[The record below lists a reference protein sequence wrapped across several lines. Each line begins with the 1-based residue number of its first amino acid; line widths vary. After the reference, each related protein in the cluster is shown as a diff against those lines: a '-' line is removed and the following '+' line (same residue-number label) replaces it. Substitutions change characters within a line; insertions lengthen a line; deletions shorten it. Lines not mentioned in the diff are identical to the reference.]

1 VRNPLWL
8 SACLLTLVLAAP
20 ARAAAGPQDVSLM
33 VAPFEVLAPPGA
45 DVPDAAR
52 LLADR
57 LATRG
62 LGRVVGPAELGI
74 QAIADPSEAQ
84 LRAWG
89 EAAKVPLVVVGR
101 STRIGQRVSLDVRLR
116 ASDGATIATYV
127 AEAPRPEALEAAI
140 DRLAGEVVEG
150 ALGAPPPVSA
160 RAGAGQGEADA
171 GGDDGKSGG
180 GFLDLGGGGGGRSG
194 QPISIQSDELE
205 AIQDGGSRR
214 FVFKRNV
221 RLKQGAMVLTSRQ
234 MEAFYPP
241 GASQPERMVA
251 QGKVV
256 LTQQGKEARCDEA
269 TFWRQQQRVVCVGD
283 QAQLIQGSDRVT
295 GKEIEFFLDTEK
307 LIVRGGADVFLDQQA
322 GGSQGSAE

>member
-1 VRNPLWL
+1 MRNPLLL
-8 SACLLTLVLAAP
+8 STCLLTLLLATP
-20 ARAAAGPQDVSLM
+20 ARAAAPQDVSLL
-33 VAPFEVLAPPGA
+33 VAPFEALGPPGS
-45 DVPDAAR
+45 DMPDAAR

-57 LATRG
+57 LGTRG
-62 LGRVVGPAELGI
+62 LGRVVGPSELGI
-74 QAIADPSEAQ
+74 QAIADPSEEQ

-116 ASDGATIATYV
+116 SADGATVATYV
-127 AEAPRPEALEAAI
+127 AEAPRPEALEGAI
-140 DRLAGEVVEG
+140 DRLAGEIVEG

-160 RAGAGQGEADA
+160 RASARKDEGDAEGDGGE
-171 GGDDGKSGG
+171 GG
-180 GFLDLGGGGGGRSG
+180 GFLDLGGGGARSG

-205 AIQDGGSRR
+205 AIQDGASRR

-221 RLKQGAMVLTSRQ
+221 RLKQGAMVLTARQ

-256 LTQQGKEARCDEA
+256 LVQQGKEARCDEA
-269 TFWRQQQRVVCVGD
+269 TFWRKDQRVVCVGD
-283 QAQLIQGSDRVT
+283 QAQLLQSGDRVT

-307 LIVRGGADVFLDQQA
+307 LVVRGGADVFLDQKTDDA
-322 GGSQGSAE
+322 PGDGE